1 MQAKINILLTVCLVT
16 LMYVTFRIKGKTD
29 EVYFQLNETK
39 HQIKEESN
47 NLHVLKTEMIFLTSH
62 QNIKKMT
69 SEHLNLTNL
78 QSSNFERQEER
89 EKEIFSIIGNKRDN
103 TDKEKKK
110 VKWKYKKP
118 IHKRIHEIS
127 SD

>member
-1 MQAKINILLTVCLVT
+1 MHLKINIILTLCLVT

-29 EVYFQLNETK
+29 EVYFQLNETR

-47 NLHVLKTEMIFLTSH
+47 NFHVLKTEMIFLTSH

-69 SEHLNLTNL
+69 SEHLALTNL
-78 QSSNFERQEER
+78 QSSNFEKEEN
-89 EKEIFSIIGNKRDN
+89 EKKEIFSIIGNKQGVN
-103 TDKEKKK
+103 GEKTK

>member
-1 MQAKINILLTVCLVT
+1 MNVKINILLTLCLVT
-16 LMYVTFRIKGKTD
+16 LMYVTFKIKSKTD
-29 EVYFQLNETK
+29 EVYFQLNETR

-47 NLHVLKTEMIFLTSH
+47 NFHILKTEMIFLTSH

-69 SEHLNLTNL
+69 AEHLALTNL
-78 QSSNFERQEER
+78 QSSNFEKEEN
-89 EKEIFSIIGNKRDN
+89 EKKEIFSLVKNKQGVN
-103 TDKEKKK
+103 GEKTK

>member
-1 MQAKINILLTVCLVT
+1 MHIKINILLTLCLVT

-29 EVYFQLNETK
+29 EVYFQLNETT

-47 NLHVLKTEMIFLTSH
+47 NFHVLKTEMIFLTSH

-69 SEHLNLTNL
+69 SEHLALANL
-78 QSSNFERQEER
+78 QSSNFEKEENGK
-89 EKEIFSIIGNKRDN
+89 KEIFSIIGNKQGAN
-103 TDKEKKK
+103 GEKIK